1 MAAIAQPAPDVVP
14 DAPVSRPRPRKSAKA
29 QRRVASGVVWIA
41 VFAVLLGGIV
51 ALSVAVLRLNI
62 TLDKLGQER
71 AKLRADNASLASQLS
86 SAAASARIHALASQ
100 KLGLVP
106 ADPSETYYV
115 DVTPR

>member
-1 MAAIAQPAPDVVP
+1 MPALAQRAPDAVP
-14 DAPVSRPRPRKSAKA
+14 DVPVPRPRKSAKA

-41 VFAVLLGGIV
+41 VFAVMLGGIV

-62 TLDKLGQER
+62 TLDKLGHER
-71 AKLRADNASLASQLS
+71 ANLRGQNAALASQLS